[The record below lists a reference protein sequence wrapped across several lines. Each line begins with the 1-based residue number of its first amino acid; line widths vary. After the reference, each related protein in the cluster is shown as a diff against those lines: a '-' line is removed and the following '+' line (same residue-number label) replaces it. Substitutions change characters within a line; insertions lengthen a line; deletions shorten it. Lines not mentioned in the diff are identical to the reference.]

1 MVIVI
6 QRPSASGYSETV
18 RLLLEGIERRGLTL
32 FARID
37 HAAGAREI
45 GMELAEE
52 EVLLFGGPHSGTP
65 LMEDDPRAGL
75 DLPLRILVWRDGEE
89 VLIGFHDPRAMSET
103 YDIRRNQPILEQMA
117 ALLEELARDAA
128 G

>member
-1 MVIVI
+1 MI
-6 QRPSASGYSETV
+6 QRRSSSGYSQTV
-18 RLLLEGIERRGLTL
+18 SLLLEGIERRGLTL

-65 LMEDDPRAGL
+65 LMQDDPRVGL
-75 DLPLRILVWRDGEE
+75 DLPLRILVWRESED
-89 VLIGFHDPRAMSET
+89 VLIGFHDPRALSET
-103 YDIRRNQPILEQMA
+103 YDTRRNQPILEQMA
-117 ALLEELARDAA
+117 DLLEELARDAA
-128 G
+128 R